1 MNNKLQQEK
10 ESLYKKGVKTVQ
22 IKVDALVILD
32 EQGYVT
38 GIKLPNEAEYL
49 GKEFKQLWSLR
60 SEGISSLLLFFCK
73 VVK

>member
-22 IKVDALVILD
+22 IKVDALVTLD

-38 GIKLPNEAEYL
+38 GIKLPDEADFL
-49 GKEFKQLWSLR
+49 GKEFKQ
-60 SEGISSLLLFFCK
+60 K
-73 VVK
+73 